1 MTHSAKVKTENFTHK
16 LNAKKCD
23 SHRLF
28 YAKEQGFI
36 LKQNFHITV
45 G

>member
-1 MTHSAKVKTENFTHK
+1 MTHSAKVKTENFTRK
-16 LNAKKCD
+16 LNAKKC
-23 SHRLF
+23 HRLF
-28 YAKEQGFI
+28 YTKEQGFI